1 MIVCFQVALKIL
13 YIWFKYNN
21 YLLRLLLLPLVLEF
35 LLPPELGLSPELD
48 LPPALGL
55 ALELDLPPALGLPPE
70 LDLPPALGLALELDL
85 PPELGLLPELGL
97 SPELGLLSEFV
108 GLDFLT
114 GACFIP
120 KRDSGSTSRGSKPS
134 ITFRSSSL
142 LMSSS
147 IS

>member
-1 MIVCFQVALKIL
+1 M
-13 YIWFKYNN
+13 
-21 YLLRLLLLPLVLEF
+21 
-35 LLPPELGLSPELD
+35 PPELGLSPELD

-55 ALELDLPPALGLPPE
+55 ALELDLPPALG
-70 LDLPPALGLALELDL
+70 L